1 MKLRFSRNQKS
12 GGEKRDGD
20 LVWCSANSLNIAYL
34 READSCCD
42 DRAMAC
48 EA

>member
-1 MKLRFSRNQKS
+1 MKLRFSRNLKN

-34 READSCCD
+34 READSCCKNLAVED
-42 DRAMAC
+42 
-48 EA
+48 